1 MNRDIYLIRD
11 LAYET
16 GYSVDTLKF
25 YLKRGLIR
33 EVSRGRKTNFRFFD
47 DTTIAI
53 LKSIRDLRKEG
64 KTLDQ
69 IKVKLIKHR
78 KGFHELL

>member
-25 YLKRGLIR
+25 YLKKGLIR

-69 IKVKLIKHR
+69 IKAKLIKHR
-78 KGFHELL
+78 KGIHELL

>member
-1 MNRDIYLIRD
+1 MSRNIYLIRD

-25 YLKRGLIR
+25 YLKKGLIR

-47 DTTIAI
+47 DTTIAM
-53 LKSIRDLRKEG
+53 LKIIRDLRKEG
-64 KTLDQ
+64 KTLGQ
-69 IKVKLIKHR
+69 IKARHIKNQ
-78 KGFHELL
+78 KGIHELL